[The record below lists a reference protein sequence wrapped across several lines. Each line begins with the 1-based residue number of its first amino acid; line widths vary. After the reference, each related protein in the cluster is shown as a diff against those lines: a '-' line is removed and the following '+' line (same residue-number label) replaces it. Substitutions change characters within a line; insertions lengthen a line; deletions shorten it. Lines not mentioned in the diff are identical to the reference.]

1 VPISEGKHYKTKRNS
16 LQKKRGSLASCNS
29 LSKLYDNSIVDGRT
43 IGEPVLSF
51 SKGSTGVYFTGL
63 YFYRCSV
70 ILIHCSCCARNE
82 TLAVSGR
89 FYHQWLFI
97 KLLNSDFPIGLSNKE
112 PCSPPVISINWL
124 FWQLEQLS
132 TSCLKVG
139 QVYS

>member
-1 VPISEGKHYKTKRNS
+1 MSILKFVWSIFKLQLTARSYPKCGTRSQQALIEDKTTLGERNF
-16 LQKKRGSLASCNS
+16 LTKKPAFWVG
-29 LSKLYDNSIVDGRT
+29 
-43 IGEPVLSF
+43 
-51 SKGSTGVYFTGL
+51 
-63 YFYRCSV
+63 
-70 ILIHCSCCARNE
+70 
-82 TLAVSGR
+82 AVSGR